1 MAARRAP
8 TNPLAVLSI
17 PYFINTIACKIRE
30 FISGIPS
37 SGRFVSSTYIFYS
50 IRKSHGGFRALVGGH
65 RRSVNLRWRGSL
77 CACLMLFDG
86 ERKGTRMREA
96 ED

>member
-1 MAARRAP
+1 MHLR
-8 TNPLAVLSI
+8 TTLAMLST
-17 PYFINTIACKIRE
+17 PYYFNTLACKTSE

-65 RRSVNLRWRGSL
+65 RRSVILQS
-77 CACLMLFDG
+77 MM
-86 ERKGTRMREA
+86 EKEA
-96 ED
+96 FALA